1 MPRLAITFRIR
12 PGTEDKV
19 RELLANYPAPNW
31 QTADGARLVSTSVF
45 MKDNVV
51 VRMIEVDGEIPSL
64 IRHIAQE
71 PNIQNVE
78 RELDQYV
85 VEEDRRDFSSPAGAR
100 EFFRKAMMQHVTTRI
115 AAPVA
120 TATAATVVGGA
131 Q

>member
-12 PGTEDKV
+12 PGTEEKV
-19 RELLANYPAPNW
+19 RELLANYPAPSW

-45 MKDNVV
+45 MKDQVV
-51 VRMIEVDGEIPSL
+51 VRMIEVDGAIPSL

-85 VEEDRRDFSSPAGAR
+85 VDEDRRDFSAPGGAR
-100 EFFRKAMMQHVTTRI
+100 DFFRKAMMEHVTTRI
-115 AAPVA
+115 APPVPA
-120 TATAATVVGGA
+120 DAEPATVGSA
-131 Q
+131 E